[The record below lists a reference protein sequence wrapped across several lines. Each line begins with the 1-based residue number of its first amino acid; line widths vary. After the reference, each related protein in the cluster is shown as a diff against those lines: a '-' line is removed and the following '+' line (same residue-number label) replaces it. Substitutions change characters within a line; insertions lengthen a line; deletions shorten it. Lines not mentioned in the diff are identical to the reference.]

1 MSETTEK
8 LAALNKKAETGTD
21 AFLTKFVNFPY
32 SWVPALA
39 IVALAAYGALWLI
52 V

>member
-21 AFLTKFVNFPY
+21 YWLTKLVAFPY
-32 SWVPALA
+32 SWIPWAV
-39 IVALAAYGALWLI
+39 IVLLAAYGALRL
-52 V
+52 VV